1 MKVKRVY
8 TPSNQT
14 LVTLWCSYQANSVLK
29 KKILKAV
36 FKALVSVFHVK
47 VWIEKCQDVTNEHK

>member
-1 MKVKRVY
+1 MFLPGQLCVKKK
-8 TPSNQT
+8 
-14 LVTLWCSYQANSVLK
+14 K